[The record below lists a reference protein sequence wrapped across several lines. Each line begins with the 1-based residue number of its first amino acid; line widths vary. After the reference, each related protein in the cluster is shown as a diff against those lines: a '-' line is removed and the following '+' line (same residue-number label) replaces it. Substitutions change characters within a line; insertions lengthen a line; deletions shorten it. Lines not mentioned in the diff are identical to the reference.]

1 VGPVDRPPSLL
12 GIGGLVKPIVIA
24 SRGYDIRF
32 KVVVNQGRAVDDT
45 GETCIDVRINSRSPR
60 ARDWFG
66 GMIQVSEGN
75 AERAYEVLLQ
85 HQPGPYHEQ
94 EKWAS
99 YRGERLALLRC
110 RRSSHPETHDQFRSL
125 LDQAK
130 FELRGAPEDTQTRL
144 FARGE
149 E

>member
-1 VGPVDRPPSLL
+1 MEDL
-12 GIGGLVKPIVIA
+12 A
-24 SRGYDIRF
+24 
-32 KVVVNQGRAVDDT
+32 VVVLGHELGHAYTHQGADIEGHRWPTGFFTGTAPELLEGLAQYFTVQICRRVGNQ
-45 GETCIDVRINSRSPR
+45 CP
-60 ARDWFG
+60 
-66 GMIQVSEGN
+66 N

-99 YRGERLALLRC
+99 YRGEEIRLALLRC
-110 RRSSHPETHDQFRSL
+110 RRSSHPETHDQLRSL